1 MAALVEP
8 YPDWVRDLNRFF
20 GNQRQVAQFVPP
32 ADVLVD
38 DDGVTVYMDVPGMRA
53 EDLEIEVEN
62 DVLNVRGTRAYPYQ
76 GQEGKVRRVER
87 GFGRFERSLRV
98 MPGLDP
104 NAVEA
109 AVDNGVLTLRVPK
122 PEQLKPHRIQVKAGE
137 GREEHQLEGAGS

>member
-8 YPDWVRDLNRFF
+8 VPDWVRELNRFF
-20 GNQRQVAQFVPP
+20 GNQRQIAQFVPP

-38 DDGVTVYMDVPGMRA
+38 DEGVTVYMDVPGIRA

-62 DVLNVRGTRAYPYQ
+62 DVLTVRGTRPYPYQ
-76 GQEGKVRRVER
+76 GQEGNIRRVER

-109 AVDNGVLTLRVPK
+109 AVHEGVLSLRIPK

-137 GREEHQLEGAGS
+137 ESEGRQLEGSPS